1 MPFLSQM
8 FSETGLTPHG
18 FCLLWEPGLIWLH
31 VAADTVIGLSY
42 YAIPLALAYFVWK
55 RQDIIFGWIFWMFAA
70 FILACGTT
78 HFVEIW
84 TLWHPDYWV
93 QGLVKLVTAA
103 VSLMTAVLL
112 WPLIPRLL
120 ELPSPMQLRQAND
133 QLRAQIRA
141 RNDAL
146 EQLRHSEEQYR
157 LEEQHRLLVESVT
170 EYAIIMLDRQGY
182 VTNWNA
188 EAERTNGYTTSE
200 IVGQHFSI
208 LYPTEDRERGLP
220 PRALEFAT
228 REGRYETEAWRV
240 RKDGSRFWA
249 SVVIHPLTDEAHQ
262 LVGFAKAT
270 RDITARLQHREELQ
284 RVQAALA
291 QSQKMEAVGELTG
304 GIAHDFNNLLTVV
317 LGNIE
322 LLELDGQ
329 KDEQR
334 SRRLLRAT
342 RHAAERGAALTQR
355 LLAFSR
361 RQPLRPQHTDVN
373 RVVSAMSELLRSTL
387 GEQVAIETVLAGGL
401 WCAFVDTNQ
410 LESALLNLAVNA
422 RDSMP
427 SGGKVTIET
436 GNTYLDDDYAAAH
449 SEVRPGQYVMV
460 AISDTGAGMSEQ
472 TIARAFEPFFTTKPE
487 GEGTGL
493 GLSQVY
499 GYVKQSH
506 GHVKIYS
513 ELEEGTTVKIYLPRY
528 LGAEDS
534 AVKAPAEPEMVES
547 HATVL
552 VVEDDGDVREY
563 IVASLTRLG
572 YRTIEAGEASAAL
585 TIMENHP
592 EVDLLLTDVGL
603 PGLNG
608 RQLAEQ
614 ASRRLPGVK
623 ILFISGYARNAIV
636 HNGVLDPGVE
646 LLPKPFTMDS
656 LARKLDQVLQSA
668 SSC

>member
-31 VAADTVIGLSY
+31 VASDTVIGLSY

-93 QGLVKLVTAA
+93 QGLVKVATAA

-157 LEEQHRLLVESVT
+157 LEEQ
-170 EYAIIMLDRQGY
+170 QGY

-188 EAERTNGYTTSE
+188 EAERTNGYTTAE

-220 PRALEFAT
+220 PRALEFAA

-322 LLELDGQ
+322 ILELDGQ

-334 SRRLLRAT
+334 FRRLLRAT
-342 RHAAERGAALTQR
+342 RRAAERGAALTQR

-361 RQPLRPQHTDVN
+361 RQALRPQNTDVN
-373 RVVSAMSELLRSTL
+373 RVVSAMSELLRSTF

-422 RDSMP
+422 RDAMP

-436 GNTYLDDDYAAAH
+436 GNTYLDDDYAVAH

-513 ELEEGTTVKIYLPRY
+513 ELGEGTTVKIYLPRH
-528 LGAEDS
+528 LGTEDS
-534 AVKAPAEPEMVES
+534 AVRAPAEPEMAES

-563 IVASLTRLG
+563 IVSSLTRLG
-572 YRTIEAGEASAAL
+572 YRALEAGEASAAL

-608 RQLAEQ
+608 RKLAEQ
-614 ASRRLPGVK
+614 ASRCLPGVK